1 MKKTNKQFIE
11 EANIRHDFKYDYS
24 KTQYINKREK
34 VCIICPIH
42 GEFWQEASSHLK
54 GCGCPKCGKESSQK
68 RQSLNTEQFIE
79 RAKKVHGNKY
89 DYSKTE
95 YINSSTKVCII
106 CPIHGEFWQ
115 RPTEHLRGRGC
126 KKCGDLSVG
135 IKNSRI
141 TTDEFIERAKKVH
154 EDKYDY
160 SKTEYIS
167 PIKKICII
175 DKEFGEF
182 WMMPYAHLNGQGC
195 PSRRG
200 EKISKANSKSKK
212 KFIEDAIQIH
222 GDKYDYSKVEYKGA
236 FEKVCIICPKHGE
249 FWQRPTE
256 HLSGCGCPICKSSHL
271 EMEIKNWL
279 DNNNVEYVYQYRN
292 KIFGLQSLDFY
303 LPKYN
308 IAIECQGEQHFRPVK
323 YFGGI
328 KEYNKVK
335 KLDKIKKEICDNN
348 NIKLIYYV
356 AIKKYQTNSLNEI
369 HEPSKIANLI

>member
-34 VCIICPIH
+34 VCIICPKH

-79 RAKKVHGNKY
+79 RAKKVHGDKY

-95 YINSSTKVCII
+95 YINSSTKICII

-115 RPTEHLRGRGC
+115 TPTEHLRGRGC

-135 IKNSRI
+135 IKNSKI

-154 EDKYDY
+154 GDKYDY

-167 PIKKICII
+167 PRKKICII

-200 EKISKANSKSKK
+200 EKISKANSKSKE

-222 GDKYDYSKVEYKGA
+222 GDKYDYSKTEYINSSTKI
-236 FEKVCIICPKHGE
+236 CIICPIHGE
-249 FWQRPTE
+249 FWQRPKDHTQ
-256 HLSGCGCPICKSSHL
+256 GIGCPVCKSSHL

-279 DNNNVEYVYQYRN
+279 DNNNVEYVYQYRD

-335 KLDKIKKEICDNN
+335 KLDKIKKEICDKNG
-348 NIKLIYYV
+348 IRLIYYV
-356 AIKKYQTNSLNEI
+356 RINKYQTNSLNEI
-369 HEPSKIANLI
+369 HEPSKIVNLI

>member
-68 RQSLNTEQFIE
+68 RQSLNTEQFIK

-154 EDKYDY
+154 GDKYDY

-167 PIKKICII
+167 PRKKICII

-195 PSRRG
+195 PSMRG
-200 EKISKANSKSKK
+200 EKISKANSKSKE

-256 HLSGCGCPICKSSHL
+256 HLSCCGCPICKSSHL

>member
-11 EANIRHDFKYDYS
+11 EANIRHGFKYDYS

-79 RAKKVHGNKY
+79 RAKKVHGDKY

-135 IKNSRI
+135 IKNSKI

-154 EDKYDY
+154 GDKYDY

-167 PIKKICII
+167 PRKKICII

-200 EKISKANSKSKK
+200 EKISKANSKSKE

-249 FWQRPTE
+249 FWQRPKDHTQ
-256 HLSGCGCPICKSSHL
+256 GIGCPICKSSHL

-335 KLDKIKKEICDNN
+335 NLDKIKKEICDKNG
-348 NIKLIYYV
+348 IRLIYYV
-356 AIKKYQTNSLNEI
+356 RIKKYQTNSLNEI
-369 HEPSKIANLI
+369 HEPSKIVNLI

>member
-1 MKKTNKQFIE
+1 MKKSNEQFIE
-11 EANIRHDFKYDYS
+11 EAKIKHNFKYDYS
-24 KTQYINKREK
+24 KTQYVNKREK
-34 VCIICPIH
+34 VCITCPIH

-68 RQSLNTEQFIE
+68 RQSLNIEQFIE
-79 RAKKVHGNKY
+79 RAKKVHGDKY

-135 IKNSRI
+135 IKNSKI
-141 TTDEFIERAKKVH
+141 TTDEFIKRAKIIH
-154 EDKYDY
+154 GDKYDY
-160 SKTEYIS
+160 SKTEYTS
-167 PIKKICII
+167 PRKKICII

-195 PSRRG
+195 PSRKG
-200 EKISKANSKSKK
+200 EKISKANSKSKE
-212 KFIEDAIQIH
+212 KFIEQAKKVH
-222 GDKYDYSKVEYKGA
+222 GDKYDYSKVDYKGV
-236 FEKVCIICPKHGE
+236 FEKVCIICPTHGE
-249 FWQRPTE
+249 FWQRPSD
-256 HLSGCGCPICKSSHL
+256 HIQGIGCPICKSSHL

-303 LPKYN
+303 LPQYK

-328 KEYNKVK
+328 REYNKVK
-335 KLDKIKKEICDNN
+335 KLDKIKREICDKNG
-348 NIKLIYYV
+348 IRLIYYIR
-356 AIKKYQTNSLNEI
+356 IKKYQTNSLNEI

>member
-1 MKKTNKQFIE
+1 MKKSNEQFIE
-11 EANIRHDFKYDYS
+11 EANIKHNFKYDYS
-24 KTQYINKREK
+24 KTQYVNKREK
-34 VCIICPIH
+34 VCITCPIH
-42 GEFWQEASSHLK
+42 GDFWQEASSHLK
-54 GCGCPKCGKESSQK
+54 GCGCPKCAKESSKNKQTL
-68 RQSLNTEQFIE
+68 STEEFI
-79 RAKKVHGNKY
+79 KKSKKIHGDKY
-89 DYSKTE
+89 DYSKVK
-95 YINSSTKVCII
+95 YVNSKTDLCII

-115 RPTEHLRGRGC
+115 TPSTHLKGSGC

-135 IKNSRI
+135 MKNNRI
-141 TTDEFIERAKKVH
+141 TTDEFIKRAKIIH
-154 EDKYDY
+154 GDKYDY
-160 SKTEYIS
+160 SKTEYTS
-167 PIKKICII
+167 PRKKICII

-195 PSRRG
+195 PSRKG
-200 EKISKANSKSKK
+200 EKISKANSKSKE
-212 KFIEDAIQIH
+212 KFIEQAKKVH
-222 GDKYDYSKVEYKGA
+222 GDKYDYSKVDYKGV
-236 FEKVCIICPKHGE
+236 FEKVCIICPTHGE

-271 EMEIKNWL
+271 EMEVKNWL
-279 DNNNVEYVYQYRN
+279 DNNNIEYVYQYRN

-335 KLDKIKKEICDNN
+335 KLDKIKREICDKNG
-348 NIKLIYYV
+348 IRLIYYIR
-356 AIKKYQTNSLNEI
+356 IKKYQTNSLNEI

>member
-34 VCIICPIH
+34 VCIICPKH

-79 RAKKVHGNKY
+79 RAKKVHG
-89 DYSKTE
+89 
-95 YINSSTKVCII
+95 
-106 CPIHGEFWQ
+106 
-115 RPTEHLRGRGC
+115 
-126 KKCGDLSVG
+126 
-135 IKNSRI
+135 
-141 TTDEFIERAKKVH
+141 
-154 EDKYDY
+154 DKYDY

-167 PIKKICII
+167 PRKKICII

-200 EKISKANSKSKK
+200 EKISKANSKSKE

-222 GDKYDYSKVEYKGA
+222 GDKYDYSKTEYINSSTKI
-236 FEKVCIICPKHGE
+236 CIICPIHGE
-249 FWQRPTE
+249 FWQRPKDHTQ
-256 HLSGCGCPICKSSHL
+256 GIGCPVCKSSHL

-279 DNNNVEYVYQYRN
+279 DNNNVEYVYQYRD

-335 KLDKIKKEICDNN
+335 KLDKIKKEICDKNG
-348 NIKLIYYV
+348 IRLIYYV
-356 AIKKYQTNSLNEI
+356 RIKKYQTNSLNEI
-369 HEPSKIANLI
+369 HEPSKIVNLI

>member
-79 RAKKVHGNKY
+79 RAKKIHGNKY

-154 EDKYDY
+154 GDKYDY

-167 PIKKICII
+167 PRKKICII

>member
-1 MKKTNKQFIE
+1 MKKTNEQFIE

-79 RAKKVHGNKY
+79 RAKKIHGDKY
-89 DYSKTE
+89 DYSKVE
-95 YINSSTKVCII
+95 YINSSTKVCIT

-115 RPTEHLRGRGC
+115 RPTEHLRGSGC
-126 KKCGDLSVG
+126 KKCGDLSVAM
-135 IKNSRI
+135 KNNRI
-141 TTDEFIERAKKVH
+141 TTDEFIKRAKLVH
-154 EDKYDY
+154 GDKYDY

-167 PIKKICII
+167 PRKKICII

-195 PSRRG
+195 PSRKG
-200 EKISKANSKSKK
+200 EKISKANTKSKE
-212 KFIEDAIQIH
+212 KFIEEAKKVH
-222 GDKYDYSKVEYKGA
+222 GDKYDYSKVEYKGT
-236 FEKVCIICPKHGE
+236 FEKTCIVCPKHGE

-335 KLDKIKKEICDNN
+335 KLDKIKKEICDKNG
-348 NIKLIYYV
+348 IRLIYYV
-356 AIKKYQTNSLNEI
+356 RIKKYQTNSLNEI
-369 HEPSKIANLI
+369 HEPSKIVNLI

>member
-154 EDKYDY
+154 GDKYDY

-167 PIKKICII
+167 PRKKICII

>member
-154 EDKYDY
+154 GDKYDY

>member
-154 EDKYDY
+154 GDKYDY

-167 PIKKICII
+167 PRKKICII

-182 WMMPYAHLNGQGC
+182 WMIPYAHLNGQGC

>member
-141 TTDEFIERAKKVH
+141 TTDEFIERAKKIH
-154 EDKYDY
+154 GDKYDY

-167 PIKKICII
+167 PRKKICII

>member
-34 VCIICPIH
+34 VCIICPKH

-79 RAKKVHGNKY
+79 RAKKVHGDKY

-95 YINSSTKVCII
+95 YINSSTKICII

-115 RPTEHLRGRGC
+115 RPKDHTQ
-126 KKCGDLSVG
+126 G
-135 IKNSRI
+135 I
-141 TTDEFIERAKKVH
+141 
-154 EDKYDY
+154 
-160 SKTEYIS
+160 
-167 PIKKICII
+167 
-175 DKEFGEF
+175 
-182 WMMPYAHLNGQGC
+182 GC
-195 PSRRG
+195 P
-200 EKISKANSKSKK
+200 
-212 KFIEDAIQIH
+212 
-222 GDKYDYSKVEYKGA
+222 V
-236 FEKVCIICPKHGE
+236 
-249 FWQRPTE
+249 
-256 HLSGCGCPICKSSHL
+256 CKSSHL

-279 DNNNVEYVYQYRN
+279 DNNNVEYVYQYRD

-335 KLDKIKKEICDNN
+335 KLDKIKKEICDKNG
-348 NIKLIYYV
+348 IRLIYYV
-356 AIKKYQTNSLNEI
+356 RIKKYQTNSLNEI
-369 HEPSKIANLI
+369 HEPSKIVNLI

>member
-154 EDKYDY
+154 GDKYDY

-167 PIKKICII
+167 PRKKICII

-249 FWQRPTE
+249 FWQKPTE

>member
-34 VCIICPIH
+34 VCIICPKH

-79 RAKKVHGNKY
+79 RAKKVHGDKY
-89 DYSKTE
+89 DYSKTK
-95 YINSSTKVCII
+95 YINSSTKICII

-135 IKNSRI
+135 IKNSKI

-154 EDKYDY
+154 GDKYDY

-167 PIKKICII
+167 PRKKICII

-200 EKISKANSKSKK
+200 EKISKANSKSKE

-236 FEKVCIICPKHGE
+236 FEKACIICPKHGE

>member
-1 MKKTNKQFIE
+1 MKKSNEQFIE
-11 EANIRHDFKYDYS
+11 EANIKHNFKYDYS
-24 KTQYINKREK
+24 KTQYVNKREK
-34 VCIICPIH
+34 VCITCPIH
-42 GEFWQEASSHLK
+42 GDFWQEASSHLK
-54 GCGCPKCGKESSQK
+54 GCGCPKCAKESSKNKQTL
-68 RQSLNTEQFIE
+68 STEEFI
-79 RAKKVHGNKY
+79 KKSKKIHGDKY
-89 DYSKTE
+89 DYSKVK
-95 YINSSTKVCII
+95 YVNSKTDVCII

-115 RPTEHLRGRGC
+115 TPSTHLKGSGC

-135 IKNSRI
+135 MKNNRI
-141 TTDEFIERAKKVH
+141 TTDEFIKRAKIIH
-154 EDKYDY
+154 GDKYDY
-160 SKTEYIS
+160 SKTEYTS
-167 PIKKICII
+167 PRKKICII

-195 PSRRG
+195 PSRKG
-200 EKISKANSKSKK
+200 EKISKANSKSKE
-212 KFIEDAIQIH
+212 KFIEQAKKVH
-222 GDKYDYSKVEYKGA
+222 GDKYDYSKVDYKGV
-236 FEKVCIICPKHGE
+236 FEKVCIICPTHGE

-271 EMEIKNWL
+271 EMEVKNWL
-279 DNNNVEYVYQYRN
+279 DNNNIEYVYQYRN

-335 KLDKIKKEICDNN
+335 KLDKIKREICDKNG
-348 NIKLIYYV
+348 IRLIYYIR
-356 AIKKYQTNSLNEI
+356 IKKYQTNSLNEI

>member
-154 EDKYDY
+154 GDKYDY

-167 PIKKICII
+167 PRKKICII

-182 WMMPYAHLNGQGC
+182 WMIPYAHLNGQGC

-249 FWQRPTE
+249 FWQKPTE

>member
-154 EDKYDY
+154 GDKYDY
-160 SKTEYIS
+160 SKTEYI
-167 PIKKICII
+167 
-175 DKEFGEF
+175 
-182 WMMPYAHLNGQGC
+182 
-195 PSRRG
+195 
-200 EKISKANSKSKK
+200 
-212 KFIEDAIQIH
+212 
-222 GDKYDYSKVEYKGA
+222 
-236 FEKVCIICPKHGE
+236 
-249 FWQRPTE
+249 
-256 HLSGCGCPICKSSHL
+256 
-271 EMEIKNWL
+271 
-279 DNNNVEYVYQYRN
+279 
-292 KIFGLQSLDFY
+292 
-303 LPKYN
+303 
-308 IAIECQGEQHFRPVK
+308 
-323 YFGGI
+323 
-328 KEYNKVK
+328 
-335 KLDKIKKEICDNN
+335 
-348 NIKLIYYV
+348 
-356 AIKKYQTNSLNEI
+356 
-369 HEPSKIANLI
+369 